1 MNPDLKDFLFILRE
15 YHAHRSGC
23 RYGCPHMCA
32 WSYAETVKNLRSSA
46 AYMIGLGVNPDASP
60 HEYK

>member
-1 MNPDLKDFLFILRE
+1 MNPDRKDFLFILME
-15 YHAHRSGC
+15 YNSHRAGFTNM
-23 RYGCPHMCA
+23 RA

-60 HEYK
+60 HEYKD